1 LRMVAMATAKSTTT
15 EEILDTQ
22 RRMAQIRHELH
33 VEAREVVKG
42 AQSLTDW
49 RSLVR
54 NYPWLALGAVAAV
67 GYLIVPRRSATPT
80 VVAVTPPAPALAASM
95 PVQPEQ
101 PPRRRRW
108 GILSTALGLL
118 GPIAV
123 RAAQNYAIQSME
135 QWLAAQPS
143 GGPAP
148 TGPGPRPGGGDARPT
163 MPFGSPG
170 RPRDAR

>member
-1 LRMVAMATAKSTTT
+1 MATAKSTATA
-15 EEILDTQ
+15 EILDIQ

-54 NYPWLALGAVAAV
+54 NHPWLTLGTAAAV
-67 GYLIVPRRSATPT
+67 GYLIVPRRPEAPT
-80 VVAVTPPAPALAASM
+80 VVALSPPAPALTAAAT
-95 PVQPEQ
+95 PAQPER
-101 PPRRRRW
+101 PPRRSRW
-108 GILSTALGLL
+108 GILGTVLGLL

-123 RAAQNYAIQSME
+123 RAAQNYAIQSLE

-143 GGPAP
+143 GGPP
-148 TGPGPRPGGGDARPT
+148 PSGPGPRPGGGGARPAT
-163 MPFGSPG
+163 PFGSPG

>member
-1 LRMVAMATAKSTTT
+1 MVAMATAKSTTT
-15 EEILDTQ
+15 AEILEIQ

-33 VEAREVVKG
+33 VEARDVVKG

-54 NYPWLALGAVAAV
+54 NHPWLTLSAAAAV
-67 GYLIVPRRSATPT
+67 GYLIVPRRSEIPT
-80 VVAVTPPAPALAASM
+80 VVAVRPPATALAEAT
-95 PVQPEQ
+95 PAQWER
-101 PPRRRRW
+101 PPRPKRS

-123 RAAQNYAIQSME
+123 RAAQNYAIQWME

-148 TGPGPRPGGGDARPT
+148 TGPAARPGGGARPT